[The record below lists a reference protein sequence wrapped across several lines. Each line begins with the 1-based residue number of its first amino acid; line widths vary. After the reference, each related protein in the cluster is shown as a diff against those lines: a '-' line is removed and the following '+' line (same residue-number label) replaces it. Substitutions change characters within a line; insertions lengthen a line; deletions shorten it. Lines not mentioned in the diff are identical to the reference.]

1 MFLFSCYIQTFVLHA
16 NVLIRMENKMR
27 ISSIMTMRSLKAKL
41 ISMTK
46 IYAATILGFKIE
58 IFVTMFEQ
66 DKTKV
71 LAHKWFVEQGVLEV
85 YWVEFEIEGRY

>member
-1 MFLFSCYIQTFVLHA
+1 
-16 NVLIRMENKMR
+16 
-27 ISSIMTMRSLKAKL
+27 
-41 ISMTK
+41 MTK
-46 IYAATILGFKIE
+46 IEAATILGFKIE

-85 YWVEFEIEGRY
+85 YWVEFEVEGRY

>member
-1 MFLFSCYIQTFVLHA
+1 
-16 NVLIRMENKMR
+16 
-27 ISSIMTMRSLKAKL
+27 
-41 ISMTK
+41 MTK

-85 YWVEFEIEGRY
+85 YWVEFEVEGRY

>member
-1 MFLFSCYIQTFVLHA
+1 
-16 NVLIRMENKMR
+16 MR

-46 IYAATILGFKIE
+46 IDEATILGFKIE

-85 YWVEFEIEGRY
+85 YWVEFEVEGRY

>member
-1 MFLFSCYIQTFVLHA
+1 
-16 NVLIRMENKMR
+16 MR

-58 IFVTMFEQ
+58 IFATMFVQ

-71 LAHKWFVEQGVLEV
+71 LPHKGFVEQR
-85 YWVEFEIEGRY
+85 IP

>member
-1 MFLFSCYIQTFVLHA
+1 MHG

-27 ISSIMTMRSLKAKL
+27 MSSIMTMRSLKAKL

-46 IYAATILGFKIE
+46 IDAATILGFDIE
-58 IFVTMFEQ
+58 IFVTMFVQ

-71 LAHKWFVEQGVLEV
+71 LAHKWFVEQRIL
-85 YWVEFEIEGRY
+85 

>member
-1 MFLFSCYIQTFVLHA
+1 
-16 NVLIRMENKMR
+16 
-27 ISSIMTMRSLKAKL
+27 MTMRSLKAKL

-58 IFVTMFEQ
+58 IFATMFVQ

-71 LAHKWFVEQGVLEV
+71 LPHKGFVEQR
-85 YWVEFEIEGRY
+85 IP